1 MPVRPRLKRLSSLTH
16 LHPVVANTCNDVGN
30 EPMLNH
36 DSRPV
41 GLEAIVGADVLIDE
55 HLWIEAGYC
64 HELAEYGDLDEEA
77 YVVRQMGQP
86 EQGIRAWLVE
96 RLNRLAGA

>member
-1 MPVRPRLKRLSSLTH
+1 
-16 LHPVVANTCNDVGN
+16 
-30 EPMLNH
+30 MLNH

-64 HELAEYGDLDEEA
+64 HELAEYGNLDEEA
-77 YVVRQMGQP
+77 YV
-86 EQGIRAWLVE
+86 A
-96 RLNRLAGA
+96 ADGAT

>member
-1 MPVRPRLKRLSSLTH
+1 
-16 LHPVVANTCNDVGN
+16 
-30 EPMLNH
+30 MLNH

-64 HELAEYGDLDEEA
+64 HELAEYGELDEEA
-77 YVVRQMGQP
+77 YVARQMGQP
-86 EQGIRAWLVE
+86 EQGIRAWLIE
-96 RLNRLAGA
+96 RLNRLAGAWRKSQDCRRRNVGSTRYVRLN